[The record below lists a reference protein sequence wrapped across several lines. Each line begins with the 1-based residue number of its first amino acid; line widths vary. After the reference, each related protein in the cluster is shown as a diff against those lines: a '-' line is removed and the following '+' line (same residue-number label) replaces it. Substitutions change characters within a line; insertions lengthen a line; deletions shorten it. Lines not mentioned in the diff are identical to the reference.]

1 MAKKIQNFVNGKKIT
16 GSLAET
22 HQILNPSDGK
32 TPEFELNY
40 STAEDVNTAVQ
51 AAKAAFPAWRD
62 TPVMKRCRTLFHV
75 KELLEQN
82 IDEIADILARE
93 NGKAVS
99 EAEGSIRRG
108 IEVVEF
114 AAGMPTLAKGDY
126 VENIASRIDGYI
138 YREPLGVVVGAC
150 PFNFPAMIPMW
161 MFPVAIALG
170 NTFVLKPSEKCPAT
184 ATRLV
189 EIFKEGGIPDGVL
202 NVVHGDKIAFESLLT
217 HPDIKAISFVGS
229 TPVAKYVWETGTKHG
244 KRVQSL
250 GGAKNYVVVMPD
262 ASPADTISAVIGST
276 FGCAG
281 ERCMASSVL
290 VFVGDADKLLP
301 DFIAAAK
308 AIKVGNGL
316 DKSTQMGPLVT
327 KEHKARV
334 VDYINI
340 GVKEGAKLLLDGR
353 EVKVAGLEGGYY
365 VGPTIFD
372 NVTSD
377 MRIAKEEIFGPVLCI
392 MRAKSLTEAI
402 ALANKSTFGNGAS
415 IFTESGAAARE
426 FRNTVECGMM
436 GINSG
441 VPAPMAFFSF
451 GGQKNSIFGDLRA
464 HGPDSVEFYSR
475 KKTVIEKW
483 NGGKETGNIWGK

>member
-1 MAKKIQNFVNGKKIT
+1 MAKKVQNFIGGKNVS
-16 GSLAET
+16 GSQAEL
-22 HQILNPSDGK
+22 HQIVNPSDGK
-32 TPEFELNY
+32 TVEFELNY
-40 STAEDVNTAVQ
+40 SSAEDVNTAVQ
-51 AAKAAFPAWRD
+51 TAKAAFPAWRD

-75 KELLEQN
+75 KELLEQR
-82 IDEIADILARE
+82 IDEIADTLARE

-126 VENIASRIDGYI
+126 VENIATRIDGFI
-138 YREPLGVVVGAC
+138 YREPLGVVAGAC
-150 PFNFPAMIPMW
+150 PFNFPAMIPLW

-184 ATRLV
+184 ATKLV

-202 NVVHGDKIAFESLLT
+202 NVVQGDKIAFESLIT
-217 HPDIKAISFVGS
+217 HPEIKAVSFVGS

-244 KRVQSL
+244 KRVQAL
-250 GGAKNYVVVMPD
+250 GGAKNYIIVMPD
-262 ASPADTISAVIGST
+262 ASEADTISAIIGSSY
-276 FGCAG
+276 GCAG
-281 ERCMASSVL
+281 ERCMASSVV
-290 VFVGDADKLLP
+290 VFVGEAENLLP
-301 DFIAAAK
+301 KVINAAK
-308 AIKVGNGL
+308 AIKMGDGL

-353 EVKVAGLEGGYY
+353 EAKVPGRENGFF

-377 MRIAKEEIFGPVLCI
+377 MRIAKEEIFGPVLCV

-402 ALANKSTFGNGAS
+402 KLANTSVLGNGAS

-426 FRNTVECGMM
+426 FRSTIECGML

-451 GGQKNSIFGDLRA
+451 GGHKNSMYGDLRA
-464 HGPDSVEFYSR
+464 HGPDSVEFYSK
-475 KKTVIEKW
+475 KKTVIERW

>member
-1 MAKKIQNFVNGKKIT
+1 MAKKIQNYINGKKIS
-16 GSLAET
+16 GSQAEV
-22 HQILNPSDGK
+22 HQIINPSDGK

-40 STAEDVNTAVQ
+40 STAEDVNNAVQ
-51 AAKAAFPAWRD
+51 VAKAAFPGWRD
-62 TPVMKRCRTLFHV
+62 TPIMKRCRTLFHV

-82 IDEIADILARE
+82 MDELANIVARE

-114 AAGMPTLAKGDY
+114 AAGMPTLSKGDY
-126 VENIASRIDGYI
+126 VENIAARIDGYI
-138 YREPLGVVVGAC
+138 YREPLGVVAGAC

-184 ATRLV
+184 STRLV

-202 NVVHGDKIAFESLLT
+202 NVVHGDKVAFESLIT
-217 HPDIKAISFVGS
+217 HPDVKAVSFVGS

-262 ASPADTISAVIGST
+262 ASPSDTISAVIGST
-276 FGCAG
+276 YGCAG

-290 VFVGDADKLLP
+290 VFVGEADKLLP
-301 DFIAAAK
+301 DIIAAAK

-316 DKSTQMGPLVT
+316 DKTTQMGPLVT

-353 EVKVAGLEGGYY
+353 EVKVPGLEGGYF

-392 MRAKSLTEAI
+392 MRAKTLTEAI

-426 FRNTVECGMM
+426 FRSTVECGMM